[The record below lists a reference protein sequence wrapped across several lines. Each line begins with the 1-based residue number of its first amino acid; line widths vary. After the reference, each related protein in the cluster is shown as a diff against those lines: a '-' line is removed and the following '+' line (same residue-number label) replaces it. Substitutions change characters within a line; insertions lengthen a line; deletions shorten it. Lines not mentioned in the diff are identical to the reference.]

1 MFLQLLRRFVYR
13 RSDTTMRLWK
23 IMVVAAG
30 LNLVF
35 GVGFYFA
42 ERHHQ
47 DGLTFIDSIW
57 WAMVTMTTVGYGDY
71 FPQTFAGRFLIAY
84 PCFMVGIGLL
94 GYLLASVT
102 ETVLQRVS
110 LKRKGAMKLSH
121 KNHIIICNYPSLDK
135 VTQILDELQANTNY
149 TDKKVA
155 LVCNDLEELPS
166 SLAKRGVLFVKGLP
180 TSEETLYQANVTECD
195 GVFVLAATTGDPASD
210 AQTYAIGSIIELI
223 EQETKTPIK
232 TVVELVSSR
241 NLRMMERAQTD
252 GIILADGINERMI
265 VQEFFYPGIHK
276 TIDQLITSSE
286 GSQFYLHETSLQGQ
300 RFVDVQIATLQ
311 HPVDMQLVGI
321 IKNGRHILNPPKN
334 TLIDA
339 GDRLIILA
347 NRAEDFISVETDI
360 QNKQTA

>member
-1 MFLQLLRRFVYR
+1 MILQILRRFISR
-13 RSDTTMRLWK
+13 RSNTSIRLWR
-23 IMVVAAG
+23 IVCVAAG
-30 LNLVF
+30 LNLLF

-42 ERHHQ
+42 ERNYQ
-47 DGLTFIDSIW
+47 EGLTLIDSIW

-110 LKRKGAMKLSH
+110 LKRKGAMKLSQ

-135 VTQILDELQANTNY
+135 VTQILDELQANANY
-149 TDKKVA
+149 AHKKVA
-155 LVCNDLEELPS
+155 LVSNQLDELPS

-180 TSEETLYQANVTECD
+180 TSEDTLYQANVTECE
-195 GVFVLAATTGDPASD
+195 GVFVLAETTGDPSSD

-223 EQETKTPIK
+223 EQESNTPIK
-232 TVVELVSSR
+232 TVVELVSSS

-252 GIILADGINERMI
+252 GIILADGVNERMI

-276 TIDQLITSSE
+276 TIDQLITSRE
-286 GSQFYLHETSLQGQ
+286 GSQFYIHQTTLSGQ
-300 RFVDVQIATLQ
+300 RFVDAQIATLQ

-321 IKNGRHILNPPKN
+321 IKGERHILNPPKH
-334 TLIDA
+334 TLIES

-347 NRAEDFISVETDI
+347 NQAEDFLSVEKDI
-360 QNKQTA
+360 LQKQSA

>member
-1 MFLQLLRRFVYR
+1 MFLQLFRRFISR
-13 RSDTTMRLWK
+13 RSDTSIRLWK
-23 IMVVAAG
+23 IMLVATG
-30 LNLVF
+30 LNLLF

-42 ERHHQ
+42 EQNHQ
-47 DGLTFIDSIW
+47 ENLTFVDSIW

-71 FPQTFAGRFLIAY
+71 FPQTFIGRFLIAY

-121 KNHIIICNYPSLDK
+121 KNHIIICNFPSLDK
-135 VTQILDELQANTNY
+135 VTQILDELQANVNY
-149 TDKKVA
+149 ADKKVA
-155 LVCNDLEELPS
+155 LITDALDELPS
-166 SLAKRGVLFVKGLP
+166 SLLKRGVLFVKGTP

-195 GVFVLAATTGDPASD
+195 GVFVLAAVTGDSASD

-223 EQETKTPIK
+223 EQETNIPIK
-232 TVVELVSSR
+232 TIVELVSSR
-241 NLRMMERAQTD
+241 NIRMMERAQTD

-276 TIDQLITSSE
+276 TIDQLITSRE
-286 GSQFYLHETSLQGQ
+286 GSQFYIHETSLQGQ
-300 RFVDVQIATLQ
+300 RFVDIQIATLQ
-311 HPVDMQLVGI
+311 HTVNMQLVGI
-321 IKNGRHILNPPKN
+321 IKNERHILNPPKD
-334 TLIDA
+334 TLIEA

-347 NRAEDFISVETDI
+347 DKVEDFLSVEKDI
-360 QNKQTA
+360 QLKQSA